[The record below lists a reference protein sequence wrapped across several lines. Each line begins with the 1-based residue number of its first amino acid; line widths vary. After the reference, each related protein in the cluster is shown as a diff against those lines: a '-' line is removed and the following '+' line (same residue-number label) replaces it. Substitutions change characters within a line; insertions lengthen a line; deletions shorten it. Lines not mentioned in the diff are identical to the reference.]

1 MITWIKSFLGF
12 SDEKKVAE
20 YWQQVKVI
28 NALEPQ
34 ISALPDEAFAQRTH
48 ELKQQI
54 ADKQKTLHQVLP
66 EAFALV
72 REAAKRKL
80 GMRHYDVQLIGG
92 MVLNDGKIA
101 EMKTGEGKTLVATLA
116 AYLNALSG
124 HQVHVVTVNDYLAS
138 RDSKWMTPV
147 YEFLGLSVGSLQ
159 SHEEMAKK
167 KENYSKDILYGT
179 NNEFGFDYLRDHMV
193 LSPEQIMQ
201 KKLAY
206 AIVDEVDS
214 ILIDEARTPLIISGS
229 GSENTKLYFQLLSV
243 AKVLENEKHFKK
255 EEKTKHIHLTEEG
268 IDTIEKKLNIDH
280 LYSVGNMD
288 KAHVIVQLLR
298 ALHLFQIDVDYVVQE
313 GQVVIVDEFTGRLM
327 EGRRYG
333 DGLHQALEAKENVKI
348 QQESQTLATVTFQNF
363 FRLYEKISGM
373 TGTAKTEEG
382 EFLKIYNLEVIQVPT
397 HQNMIRKDQPD
408 IIYKTQREKFKAV
421 TNEIIKAHQTGQP
434 VLVGTVAIETSEML
448 SQLLKARQI
457 PHHVLNAKNHAREAE
472 IIAGAGQ
479 KSAVTIATN
488 MAGRGTDI
496 VLGEGVKDLGGLYII
511 GTNRHESRR
520 IDNQLRGRAGRQ
532 GDPGLSRFFIS
543 LDDDLMRLFGGGKIA
558 AMMDRFQIPEDT
570 PIEHGLISGQIE
582 RAQKKV
588 EQYYFGV
595 RKQVLEFDDVMER
608 QRRTLYRLRQ
618 RVLHQSFQP
627 DDLKD
632 FVAKVSEALLSPMID
647 DLRIVMELKEPVATA
662 IKETVPVQIEDSF
675 FTAKTPD
682 ELKNKLNILV
692 TEAIE
697 KRRAALGSE
706 VFLEILR
713 VIFLRTMDTKWI
725 EHLRNMDTMREGIG
739 LRAYGQQDPL
749 MAYKMEGFKMFE
761 GLMRDTYTESIN
773 LVFRAE
779 MVTEP
784 VAQSEYPVNRLQFND
799 PSQAL
804 ESSSLVNAARHY
816 GNPDSGR
823 DRSDNP
829 RVAATKQQ
837 PIHAQPTVGRN
848 DPCPC
853 GSGKKYKKCH
863 GVLEGAAS

>member
-159 SHEEMAKK
+159 SHEELAKK

-268 IDTIEKKLNIDH
+268 IDTIEKKLNIEH

-682 ELKNKLNILV
+682 ELKNKLNVLV

-863 GVLEGAAS
+863 GVLETTP

>member
-268 IDTIEKKLNIDH
+268 IDTIEKKLNIEH

-682 ELKNKLNILV
+682 ELKNKLNVLV

-863 GVLEGAAS
+863 GVLETTP